1 MRTGTL
7 AVIATLTLAVTGA
20 AQEPKPARLRVT
32 SLNQE
37 DGIALTFPWRYAGGD
52 GAGREQPA
60 FDDSGW
66 GILVPELPA
75 AVMRSDVWNG
85 TGWFRRHVLADPSLQ
100 QRTLALHFET
110 RGAADVYLDG
120 KLILSTRRG
129 VPTAEIPADRR
140 ESALIR
146 LEGLSHVVAVRYVY
160 PKSAIQGTEP
170 LGFRLSFANPGT
182 TSVVQPWIVA
192 LQGGV
197 GRIGSWVVAVQGG
210 IIAMPLFLA
219 LLHLMLFA
227 YDRRARENLF
237 FALEMMAF
245 VVVLINDLGAAFL
258 PSDAARD
265 FVNRINQ
272 GMPPVAILFG
282 VLTFYAV
289 RTERFPRTWRLLVL
303 GGVVTF
309 AASYVVPAYAQIA
322 WVSYF
327 ALTVIEFVRLEATG
341 RTVRREAGGAFFFS
355 YIIFLCTIVLQILIN
370 YSLIVL
376 VAGVREVYLVGLL
389 SSAAGMSLYL
399 ARRIGQSRVIAAENR
414 RRSEELTQ
422 ARELQLSML
431 PRELPSTPGLDV
443 AASTLT
449 AAEVGGDYYDV
460 RRDGEGALLFAFGD
474 ATGHGLASGIVV
486 TAAKALF
493 NSFDASAS
501 PRDLLVTCDRTLRAM
516 QLPALRMCLTL
527 ARVSSTE
534 VVVASAAMP
543 PLLIHRKESGAI
555 DELGT
560 GGLPLGS
567 RLSSDYETRQSALH
581 AGDTLLFASDGFAE
595 LENADG
601 RQLGYEAV
609 AAAFRD
615 AAGVATARDVMS
627 RLEAAANLFR
637 GACPPGDDI
646 TFVVVRVA
654 G

>member
-1 MRTGTL
+1 MRTVTL
-7 AVIATLTLAVTGA
+7 ALIATLTLAVTLL
-20 AQEPKPARLRVT
+20 AQEPKAARLRVT

-37 DGIALTFPWRYAGGD
+37 DGIALTFPWRFAGGD
-52 GAGREQPA
+52 GPGREQPA

-66 GILVPELPA
+66 STLVPELPA
-75 AVMRSDVWNG
+75 AVLRSDVWNG

-100 QRTLALHFET
+100 QRTLALRFEA
-110 RGAADVYLDG
+110 RGVADVYLDG
-120 KLILSTRRG
+120 KLILSTIRSS
-129 VPTAEIPADRR
+129 PSPEIPADHR
-140 ESALIR
+140 EAALVR
-146 LEGLSHVVAVRYVY
+146 LDGLTHVLAVRYVY
-160 PKSAIQGTEP
+160 PKSAVRGSDP
-170 LGFRLSFANPGT
+170 LGFRLSLANPG
-182 TSVVQPWIVA
+182 SAAVVQPWIVA

-237 FALEMMAF
+237 FALEMLAF
-245 VVVLINDLGAAFL
+245 VVVLVNDLGAAFL

-272 GMPPVAILFG
+272 GSPPVAILFG
-282 VLTFYAV
+282 LLTFYAV
-289 RTERFPRTWRLLVL
+289 RTERFPRTWRLFVL
-303 GGVVTF
+303 GGIVTF
-309 AASYVVPAYAQIA
+309 AASYVVPAYAEIA
-322 WVSYF
+322 WVTYF
-327 ALTVIEFVRLEATG
+327 ALTLVEFVRLEATG
-341 RTVRREAGGAFFFS
+341 RTVRREAGGAFVIS
-355 YIIFLCTIVLQILIN
+355 YVIFLCTIVLQILIN
-370 YSLIVL
+370 FSLVVL
-376 VAGVREVYLVGLL
+376 VAGVREVYLLGLL

-431 PRELPSTPGLDV
+431 PRELPSIPELDV
-443 AASTLT
+443 SASTQT

-460 RRDGEGALLFAFGD
+460 RRDGGGALLFAFGD
-474 ATGHGLASGIVV
+474 ATGHGLAAGIVV

-493 NSFDASAS
+493 NSFDTNAS

-516 QLPALRMCLTL
+516 QLPTLRMCLTL
-527 ARVSSTE
+527 ARVSSTA
-534 VVVASAAMP
+534 VTVASAAMP
-543 PLLIHRKESGAI
+543 PLLIHRKASGAI

-567 RLSSDYETRQSALH
+567 RLSSDYETRQAALH

-609 AAAFRD
+609 ATTFRD
-615 AAGVATARDVMS
+615 AAQSATAREVMN
-627 RLEAAANLFR
+627 RLEAAASAFR
-637 GACPPGDDI
+637 GSRAQGDDI
-646 TFVVVRVA
+646 TFVVVRVQ
-654 G
+654 

>member
-1 MRTGTL
+1 MRTAAL
-7 AVIATLTLAVTGA
+7 ALIATLALAFAAA
-20 AQEPKPARLRVT
+20 AQEPKPARLRIT
-32 SLNQE
+32 SLNEE
-37 DGIALTFPWRYAGGD
+37 DGIALTFPWRYAPGD
-52 GAGREQPA
+52 GAGREVPG

-66 GILVPELPA
+66 STLEPELPP
-75 AVMRSDVWNG
+75 AVLRSSRWSG
-85 TGWFRRHVLADPSLQ
+85 TGWFRRHILADPSLQ
-100 QRTLALHFET
+100 QRTLGLHFET
-110 RGAADVYLDG
+110 RGVADVYLDG
-120 KLILSTRRG
+120 KLILSTSRSS
-129 VPTAEIPADRR
+129 PSPEIPADRR
-140 ESALIR
+140 DAALVR
-146 LEGLSHVVAVRYVY
+146 LDGLNHVLAVRYVY
-160 PKSAIQGTEP
+160 PKSAVRGTDP
-170 LGFRLSFANPGT
+170 LGFRLSLANPG
-182 TSVVQPWIVA
+182 SVAVVQPWIVA

-237 FALEMMAF
+237 FALEMFAF
-245 VVVLINDLGAAFL
+245 VVILINDLGAAFL

-265 FVNRINQ
+265 FVGRLNQ
-272 GMPPVAILFG
+272 GAPPVAILFG

-289 RTERFPRTWRLLVL
+289 RTERAPRTWSLLVL
-303 GGVVTF
+303 GGIVSF
-309 AASYVVPAYAQIA
+309 AVSYAVPAFGQEA

-327 ALTVIEFVRLEATG
+327 FLTLIEFVRLEATG
-341 RTVRREAGGAFFFS
+341 RTVRREAGGAFVIS
-355 YIIFLCTIVLQILIN
+355 YVIFLCTIVLQIFIN
-370 YSLIVL
+370 FGLIVL
-376 VAGVREVYLVGLL
+376 VAGVREVYLIGLL

-431 PRELPSTPGLDV
+431 PRELPSIPGLDV

-460 RRDGEGALLFAFGD
+460 RRDGGGALLFAFGD

-493 NSFDASAS
+493 NSFDTETS
-501 PRDLLVTCDRTLRAM
+501 PHDLLSTCDHTLRAM
-516 QLPALRMCLTL
+516 QLPTLRMCLTL
-527 ARVSSTE
+527 ARVSATE
-534 VVVASAAMP
+534 VVLASAAMP
-543 PLLIHRKESGAI
+543 PLLIHRSTTGAI

-567 RLSSDYETRQSALH
+567 RLASAYEDRRAALH
-581 AGDTLLFASDGFAE
+581 PGDTLLFASDGFAE

-609 AAAFRD
+609 STAFRD
-615 AAGVATARDVMS
+615 AAQSATAREVMT
-627 RLEAAANLFR
+627 RLESAAGAFR
-637 GACPPGDDI
+637 GTRAQGDDI
-646 TFVVVRVA
+646 TFVVVRVS
-654 G
+654 